1 MTRRG
6 SVVVLVLGFAVLAAV
21 PASDLDPEVR
31 TVLARDLKFS
41 PGEFAD
47 LQRGKTVRHT
57 IDTSAPGEVAV
68 AGAIRVDAPKAALLE
83 GLRDIVRFKR
93 NADVLQIGRF
103 SNPPVPADLDP
114 LTVDSNDFDVRSC
127 RVGNCDVRLPAEA
140 IRRLQQDVDVKA
152 TDAQE
157 AGARFFK
164 RILFNDITAYVA
176 GSAGRMAQ
184 YDDGDRPIRPIDEF
198 DAVLK
203 NTPAIAALAP
213 GLAAHLAA
221 FPTNRLDGAEDF
233 LYWSKEKFGI
243 APFITIT
250 HVTIVCESVHTCV
263 ATSKDVYSSRYFDT
277 SLALTIASDSQSNPE
292 TFYLV
297 YVNRSRA
304 TALKGRFGGLWRSIV
319 GRRSRGSVEDSLKAI
334 KKRLETSG

>member
-1 MTRRG
+1 MTRRRSG
-6 SVVVLVLGFAVLAAV
+6 VVLLLGFVALAPI
-21 PASDLDPEVR
+21 PASDLDSEVR
-31 TVLARDLKFS
+31 AVLARDLKFS

-47 LQRGKTVRHT
+47 LQRGKTVRHS

-68 AGAIRVDAPKAALLE
+68 AGAVRVNAPKTALLE

-103 SNPPVPADLDP
+103 SNPPVLADLDP

-127 RVGNCDVRLPAEA
+127 RVGDCDVRLPADV
-140 IRRLQQDVDVKA
+140 IRRLRQDVDVKA
-152 TDAQE
+152 ADAQE

-164 RILFNDITAYVA
+164 QILFNDIAAYVA
-176 GSAGRMAQ
+176 GSPGRMVQ

-203 NTPAIAALAP
+203 NTPALAALAP
-213 GLAAHLAA
+213 GLPAHLAA
-221 FPTNRLDGAEDF
+221 FPMNHLDGAEDF

-243 APFITIT
+243 APFITVT
-250 HVTIVCESVHTCV
+250 HVTILCESVHTCV

-277 SLALTIASDSQSNPE
+277 SLALTIASDSQSNPDA
-292 TFYLV
+292 FYLV
-297 YVNRSRA
+297 YANRSRA
-304 TALKGRFGGLWRSIV
+304 NALKGGFGGLWRSIV
-319 GRRSRGSVEDSLKAI
+319 GRRSRGSLEDSLKAI
-334 KKRLETSG
+334 KKLLEMGR